1 MTRSGHAIEAYR
13 TGIQRGT
20 DVCRLRRL
28 PAAQREVV
36 LDVANMSCPAC
47 PYIIEQ
53 TLKKVTG
60 VREVEVSYEAKRAR
74 VVFDDAVTTP
84 GASERSHCRGGI
96 FRSTLREGGS

>member
-1 MTRSGHAIEAYR
+1 MRS
-13 TGIQRGT
+13 
-20 DVCRLRRL
+20 RLIGL
-28 PAAQREVV
+28 AFSAALTFVASPAAAAQREVV

-60 VREVEVSYEAKRAR
+60 VREVEVSYEAKTAR

-84 GASERSHCRGGI
+84 GTLSEATAAVG
-96 FRSTLREGGS
+96 FPSTLREGGS